1 MLPFPEA
8 FLAFITTMPD
18 GPPVGVMKAEL
29 TKARAIR
36 DGKHVGKMLPLLYE
50 FPTAMQQDR
59 EQWINPENWAMVNPN
74 VGKSVT
80 VERLIE
86 LYGYQPEFEFV
97 ERTENWGDDGRAPF
111 LYYIVRCRLIH
122 RESGIQV
129 ASGIG
134 SCNTRE
140 SKYAYRWVWARDIPE
155 GVSPKTLRQ
164 RTTRKGQGDPQYAL
178 PNTEIGDLANTV
190 LKMAQKRAMI
200 AAVLVACR
208 VGGMFQQDLED
219 APDAELLGEEEA
231 TRPWERAEAA
241 ASASVVERLITAM
254 RSAVVGKD
262 PKEALAAL
270 KLEAGSHARERL
282 SKDERDQVAAAYREI
297 TAELKA
303 AMPKDKGSDPGT
315 AAPAPAAETVNP
327 TTGEVST

>member
-1 MLPFPEA
+1 VSNIVVAPQAHGAVVVNRPGEMLMSPSEA
-8 FLAFITTMPD
+8 KRRYEETRAFVASVM
-18 GPPVGVMKAEL
+18 VRGVDYGTIPGTGDKP
-29 TKARAIR
+29 T
-36 DGKHVGKMLPLLYE
+36 LLK
-50 FPTAMQQDR
+50 PGA
-59 EQWINPENWAMVNPN
+59 
-74 VGKSVT
+74 
-80 VERLIE
+80 ERLIE

-303 AMPKDKGSDPGT
+303 AMPTDKGSDPGT